1 MEMLYKIL
9 LTIIFLTNVT
19 LQFTGKIDENVK
31 YIQELIQIYFE
42 NANCLYFIQ
51 DNLTYSNSVG
61 KATTNVQIVS
71 VHITKIKF
79 LRRVPFTC
87 GGYLVLSSNKTAITR
102 LFSID
107 RINTYFKPHNRV
119 VLFTENTTLLNK
131 KEIESATELHNLG
144 LIIVE
149 NVNSQRSSNKL
160 IDSGEVL
167 QISWIANTTFVK
179 QFWFPDKV
187 LSKLNRTF
195 CIALFHCPPF
205 VMADK
210 GNESYDGIEIK
221 MLEEILKDWPKRFWH
236 FHKKK
241 DTPGELFA
249 LALRTVLHNKCDV
262 AICSQWMQVAYRFQ
276 IEKSAGYTFTCR
288 NLLVHRSQLLSDFG
302 FLLQPLEPNLW
313 LIYLITFILSSF
325 MMYTISNI
333 LNKARTLKIP
343 RTNIIVI
350 LTLTLR
356 IYFLGPIGQIP
367 HMRERSMRLVLLS
380 LFLFCVLISTY
391 YSAGLTLCLR
401 FPRFSK
407 NINSLNDVIENNIKW
422 IDSNKWFRNWMKNTS
437 NELFERLA
445 LQFELVTSISQ
456 RNEKLRQ
463 ENYAMVVD
471 TLPDQYE
478 QFFMFAETLDNHGRE
493 HLKILQEDIGCFNV
507 LFPLRVNSP
516 YVEMFNK
523 VLVRLVEH
531 GFIDHWHSTFIN
543 KSEYRF
549 MKVFFQRYSH
559 QVPQNINLQKLQ
571 GAFYSLFL
579 GHSFAFI
586 VFCVECYIK
595 KQR

>member
-1 MEMLYKIL
+1 MAKRFVFAGDTPEAMKRLNEMKYALLVGKLDGTDADYLGFADKVDDYGRTH
-9 LTIIFLTNVT
+9 LTIMSDGNMGCFDVSFPLRINSPFLES
-19 LQFTGKIDENVK
+19 IDKSILHIREFGFIHYWYKDFVSKPK
-31 YIQELIQIYFE
+31 Y
-42 NANCLYFIQ
+42 
-51 DNLTYSNSVG
+51 
-61 KATTNVQIVS
+61 
-71 VHITKIKF
+71 
-79 LRRVPFTC
+79 
-87 GGYLVLSSNKTAITR
+87 SNKTAITR

-119 VLFTENTTLLNK
+119 VLFTENTKFLNK

-149 NVNSQRSSNKL
+149 NVNSQKSSNKL
-160 IDSGEVL
+160 SDPGEVL
-167 QISWIANTTFVK
+167 QSSWIANTTFVK

-210 GNESYDGIEIK
+210 GDKSYDGIEIK

-249 LALRTVLHNKCDV
+249 LTLRTVLHNKCDV

-313 LIYLITFILSSF
+313 LIYLITFMFSSF

-333 LNKARTLKIP
+333 LDKARTLKIP

-350 LTLTLR
+350 LTYTLR

-367 HMRERSMRLVLLS
+367 HMRERSMRLMLLS

-493 HLKILQEDIGCFNV
+493 HLKILQEDIDWWSTG
-507 LFPLRVNSP
+507 LSIIGTRPLSINRN
-516 YVEMFNK
+516 
-523 VLVRLVEH
+523 
-531 GFIDHWHSTFIN
+531 ID
-543 KSEYRF
+543 
-549 MKVFFQRYSH
+549 
-559 QVPQNINLQKLQ
+559 L
-571 GAFYSLFL
+571 
-579 GHSFAFI
+579 
-586 VFCVECYIK
+586 
-595 KQR
+595 